1 MDNRLKPWD
10 PAPRSSWLQISLALA
25 DIAIWGVIQR
35 SKEGKFEVK
44 SIKELSFK
52 QGGPESSVGP
62 SCEAKILDDVYCSD
76 QGAGIQW

>member
-1 MDNRLKPWD
+1 M
-10 PAPRSSWLQISLALA
+10 
-25 DIAIWGVIQR
+25 IQR
-35 SKEGKFEVK
+35 SNEGKFEVK

-52 QGGPESSVGP
+52 QGGSESSVGP